1 MFSGQIVYNVM
12 GHLTEETLH
21 EAVSS
26 HLLGK
31 HARQGKLLRRNVVES
46 DRKVVPNAEVR
57 HK

>member
-31 HARQGKLLRRNVVES
+31 HARQGKLLRRNVV
-46 DRKVVPNAEVR
+46 
-57 HK
+57 